1 LTDAR
6 IDPNRYADVLYDPL
20 PMVGAATS
28 DYRILVSR
36 SDRRPKAQLYAF
48 NLWQTIPAIQI
59 PLAADSAVTLD
70 LQPLRHQIYD
80 RARLALAIDY
90 QKPPIPKLS
99 SDDRAWFSVNV

>member
-70 LQPLRHQIYD
+70 LQPLLHQIYD